1 MMINISVI
9 VPVFRATSTLLQ
21 IVEGFYKYYG
31 ETIEVI
37 FVFDCGKE
45 SSLIYLKK
53 LVSRFKNCKAI
64 VLNRN
69 YGQHNA
75 IICGIEEAKGEFI
88 VTMDEDLQHLPED
101 LKQLISKQQET
112 DADVVYGVYDE
123 KNHSIFRNITSRLA
137 NRLLKIG
144 IPELHPDYSAYRLI
158 KSSVAKKMVDMRNS
172 YTFLDGYLSWLTS
185 DVQSVTIRHQE
196 SQAGES
202 SYTFKKLLNHTIN
215 IFVTFSDLP
224 IKLLSLGSFVF
235 ILFSVGY
242 SLYIIISSLT
252 NTNYEA
258 GFPTFVAFLG
268 FGFGMVLFGLGVI
281 GEYIARINYKTTQK
295 PNYFIKEI
303 IQ

>member
-1 MMINISVI
+1 MDISVVI
-9 VPVFRATSTLLQ
+9 PVFRATHTL
-21 IVEGFYKYYG
+21 VEIAERFNLLFSEKRF
-31 ETIEVI
+31 ELI
-37 FVFDCGKE
+37 FVFDSGKPE
-45 SSLIYLKK
+45 ALLSLKSF
-53 LVSRFKNCKAI
+53 VEQNENCKAI

-101 LKQLISKQQET
+101 LKQIISKQQET

-144 IPELHPDYSAYRLI
+144 IPELHSDYSAYRLI

-224 IKLLSLGSFVF
+224 IKLLSIGSFVF

-242 SLYIIISSLT
+242 SLYIIISSFT